1 MPLQSLLNAS
11 RILLRGISQVFLQ
24 GDPCLG
30 LACLLAIAVGA
41 PPLLAGALLGGALG
55 PLLARLLHC
64 ADSDIEAG
72 LYGYNAVL
80 IGMLLA
86 FRFAWSPGLVS
97 LVALGCLASVALQR
111 LFLHGLRR
119 RRWLPPYTLGFVLN
133 GWWLVPLGAWLGLA
147 PATHGGCFSCAWS
160 GTAELAALAQGI
172 GEIIFLGEPLAGLL
186 VWLGLLLVSRPSAAW
201 ALAGAA
207 ASLPLAWL
215 LGYDWASALA
225 GFYGLN
231 AALAGLALAL
241 RYRSVWPPL
250 LGMGL
255 AVALQPLFGLLGLPA
270 LTAPFILACLLC
282 IGGERLYLR
291 LTGSLGARLGR
302 RFDSALLLVILA
314 SLLVVMIDSIDEIHQ
329 DYGDLLAYIEW
340 GFTGIF
346 LVEYLLR
353 LYCSPKP
360 LRYAFSFYG
369 LVDLLAIL
377 PGFLALLYP
386 DAQYL
391 LIVRVIRMLR
401 IFRVLKLR
409 QYLSQA
415 NFLLTALR
423 GSKQK
428 IIVFFLTVM
437 TLVTVFGA
445 LMYVVEGPEHGF
457 TSIPRGI
464 YWAIVT
470 LTTVGFGDITPKTPL
485 GQAIASLVMLTGY
498 SIIAVPTGIF
508 TAELATAMRQD
519 PANLLQRDCPVC
531 RKATHEVQAA
541 FCCRCGN
548 PLFPREEGSH
558 GKS

>member
-24 GDPCLG
+24 GDPRLG

-186 VWLGLLLVSRPSAAW
+186 VWLGLLL
-201 ALAGAA
+201 
-207 ASLPLAWL
+207 
-215 LGYDWASALA
+215 ASALA

-291 LTGSLGARLGR
+291 LAGSLGARLGR
-302 RFDSALLLVILA
+302 RRS
-314 SLLVVMIDSIDEIHQ
+314 
-329 DYGDLLAYIEW
+329 
-340 GFTGIF
+340 
-346 LVEYLLR
+346 
-353 LYCSPKP
+353 
-360 LRYAFSFYG
+360 
-369 LVDLLAIL
+369 
-377 PGFLALLYP
+377 
-386 DAQYL
+386 
-391 LIVRVIRMLR
+391 
-401 IFRVLKLR
+401 
-409 QYLSQA
+409 
-415 NFLLTALR
+415 
-423 GSKQK
+423 
-428 IIVFFLTVM
+428 
-437 TLVTVFGA
+437 
-445 LMYVVEGPEHGF
+445 
-457 TSIPRGI
+457 
-464 YWAIVT
+464 
-470 LTTVGFGDITPKTPL
+470 
-485 GQAIASLVMLTGY
+485 
-498 SIIAVPTGIF
+498 
-508 TAELATAMRQD
+508 
-519 PANLLQRDCPVC
+519 
-531 RKATHEVQAA
+531 
-541 FCCRCGN
+541 
-548 PLFPREEGSH
+548 
-558 GKS
+558 

>member
-1 MPLQSLLNAS
+1 MPLQPLLNAS

-24 GDPCLG
+24 GDPRLG

-55 PLLARLLHC
+55 PLLARLLRC

-147 PATHGGCFSCAWS
+147 PAAHGGCFSCAWS
-160 GTAELAALAQGI
+160 GTAELAALTLGI

-186 VWLGLLLVSRPSAAW
+186 VWLG
-201 ALAGAA
+201 
-207 ASLPLAWL
+207 
-215 LGYDWASALA
+215 YDWASALA
-225 GFYGLN
+225 GLYGLN

-291 LTGSLGARLGR
+291 LAGSLGARLGR
-302 RFDSALLLVILA
+302 RRS
-314 SLLVVMIDSIDEIHQ
+314 
-329 DYGDLLAYIEW
+329 
-340 GFTGIF
+340 
-346 LVEYLLR
+346 
-353 LYCSPKP
+353 
-360 LRYAFSFYG
+360 
-369 LVDLLAIL
+369 
-377 PGFLALLYP
+377 
-386 DAQYL
+386 
-391 LIVRVIRMLR
+391 
-401 IFRVLKLR
+401 
-409 QYLSQA
+409 
-415 NFLLTALR
+415 
-423 GSKQK
+423 
-428 IIVFFLTVM
+428 
-437 TLVTVFGA
+437 
-445 LMYVVEGPEHGF
+445 
-457 TSIPRGI
+457 
-464 YWAIVT
+464 
-470 LTTVGFGDITPKTPL
+470 
-485 GQAIASLVMLTGY
+485 
-498 SIIAVPTGIF
+498 
-508 TAELATAMRQD
+508 
-519 PANLLQRDCPVC
+519 
-531 RKATHEVQAA
+531 
-541 FCCRCGN
+541 
-548 PLFPREEGSH
+548 
-558 GKS
+558 

>member
-24 GDPCLG
+24 GDPRLG

-133 GWWLVPLGAWLGLA
+133 
-147 PATHGGCFSCAWS
+147 
-160 GTAELAALAQGI
+160 
-172 GEIIFLGEPLAGLL
+172 
-186 VWLGLLLVSRPSAAW
+186 
-201 ALAGAA
+201 
-207 ASLPLAWL
+207 
-215 LGYDWASALA
+215 A

-291 LTGSLGARLGR
+291 LAGSLGARLGR
-302 RFDSALLLVILA
+302 RRS
-314 SLLVVMIDSIDEIHQ
+314 
-329 DYGDLLAYIEW
+329 
-340 GFTGIF
+340 
-346 LVEYLLR
+346 
-353 LYCSPKP
+353 
-360 LRYAFSFYG
+360 
-369 LVDLLAIL
+369 
-377 PGFLALLYP
+377 
-386 DAQYL
+386 
-391 LIVRVIRMLR
+391 
-401 IFRVLKLR
+401 
-409 QYLSQA
+409 
-415 NFLLTALR
+415 
-423 GSKQK
+423 
-428 IIVFFLTVM
+428 
-437 TLVTVFGA
+437 
-445 LMYVVEGPEHGF
+445 
-457 TSIPRGI
+457 
-464 YWAIVT
+464 
-470 LTTVGFGDITPKTPL
+470 
-485 GQAIASLVMLTGY
+485 
-498 SIIAVPTGIF
+498 
-508 TAELATAMRQD
+508 
-519 PANLLQRDCPVC
+519 
-531 RKATHEVQAA
+531 
-541 FCCRCGN
+541 
-548 PLFPREEGSH
+548 
-558 GKS
+558 

>member
-24 GDPCLG
+24 GDPRLG

-147 PATHGGCFSCAWS
+147 PAAHGGCFSCAWS
-160 GTAELAALAQGI
+160 GTAELAALTLGI
-172 GEIIFLGEPLAGLL
+172 GEIIFLGEPLAG
-186 VWLGLLLVSRPSAAW
+186 
-201 ALAGAA
+201 
-207 ASLPLAWL
+207 LAWL

-250 LGMGL
+250 LGMVL

-291 LTGSLGARLGR
+291 LAGSLGARLGR
-302 RFDSALLLVILA
+302 RRS
-314 SLLVVMIDSIDEIHQ
+314 
-329 DYGDLLAYIEW
+329 
-340 GFTGIF
+340 
-346 LVEYLLR
+346 
-353 LYCSPKP
+353 
-360 LRYAFSFYG
+360 
-369 LVDLLAIL
+369 
-377 PGFLALLYP
+377 
-386 DAQYL
+386 
-391 LIVRVIRMLR
+391 
-401 IFRVLKLR
+401 
-409 QYLSQA
+409 
-415 NFLLTALR
+415 
-423 GSKQK
+423 
-428 IIVFFLTVM
+428 
-437 TLVTVFGA
+437 
-445 LMYVVEGPEHGF
+445 
-457 TSIPRGI
+457 
-464 YWAIVT
+464 
-470 LTTVGFGDITPKTPL
+470 
-485 GQAIASLVMLTGY
+485 
-498 SIIAVPTGIF
+498 
-508 TAELATAMRQD
+508 
-519 PANLLQRDCPVC
+519 
-531 RKATHEVQAA
+531 
-541 FCCRCGN
+541 
-548 PLFPREEGSH
+548 
-558 GKS
+558 

>member
-24 GDPCLG
+24 GDPRLG

-133 GWWLVPLGAWLGLA
+133 SWWLVPLGAWLGLA
-147 PATHGGCFSCAWS
+147 PAAHGGCFSCAWS
-160 GTAELAALAQGI
+160 GTAELAALTLGI

-215 LGYDWASALA
+215 LGYDWASARPGRNRPDTPPGRRGQAL
-225 GFYGLN
+225 GFSS
-231 AALAGLALAL
+231 A
-241 RYRSVWPPL
+241 WPPL

-291 LTGSLGARLGR
+291 LAGSLGARLGR
-302 RFDSALLLVILA
+302 RRS
-314 SLLVVMIDSIDEIHQ
+314 
-329 DYGDLLAYIEW
+329 
-340 GFTGIF
+340 
-346 LVEYLLR
+346 
-353 LYCSPKP
+353 
-360 LRYAFSFYG
+360 
-369 LVDLLAIL
+369 
-377 PGFLALLYP
+377 
-386 DAQYL
+386 
-391 LIVRVIRMLR
+391 
-401 IFRVLKLR
+401 
-409 QYLSQA
+409 
-415 NFLLTALR
+415 
-423 GSKQK
+423 
-428 IIVFFLTVM
+428 
-437 TLVTVFGA
+437 
-445 LMYVVEGPEHGF
+445 
-457 TSIPRGI
+457 
-464 YWAIVT
+464 
-470 LTTVGFGDITPKTPL
+470 
-485 GQAIASLVMLTGY
+485 
-498 SIIAVPTGIF
+498 
-508 TAELATAMRQD
+508 
-519 PANLLQRDCPVC
+519 
-531 RKATHEVQAA
+531 
-541 FCCRCGN
+541 
-548 PLFPREEGSH
+548 
-558 GKS
+558 

>member
-24 GDPCLG
+24 GDPRLG

-186 VWLGLLLVSRPSAAW
+186 VWLGLLLVQ
-201 ALAGAA
+201 
-207 ASLPLAWL
+207 
-215 LGYDWASALA
+215 ALA

-250 LGMGL
+250 LGMVL

-291 LTGSLGARLGR
+291 LAGSLGARLGR
-302 RFDSALLLVILA
+302 RRS
-314 SLLVVMIDSIDEIHQ
+314 
-329 DYGDLLAYIEW
+329 
-340 GFTGIF
+340 
-346 LVEYLLR
+346 
-353 LYCSPKP
+353 
-360 LRYAFSFYG
+360 
-369 LVDLLAIL
+369 
-377 PGFLALLYP
+377 
-386 DAQYL
+386 
-391 LIVRVIRMLR
+391 
-401 IFRVLKLR
+401 
-409 QYLSQA
+409 
-415 NFLLTALR
+415 
-423 GSKQK
+423 
-428 IIVFFLTVM
+428 
-437 TLVTVFGA
+437 
-445 LMYVVEGPEHGF
+445 
-457 TSIPRGI
+457 
-464 YWAIVT
+464 
-470 LTTVGFGDITPKTPL
+470 
-485 GQAIASLVMLTGY
+485 
-498 SIIAVPTGIF
+498 
-508 TAELATAMRQD
+508 
-519 PANLLQRDCPVC
+519 
-531 RKATHEVQAA
+531 
-541 FCCRCGN
+541 
-548 PLFPREEGSH
+548 
-558 GKS
+558 

>member
-1 MPLQSLLNAS
+1 
-11 RILLRGISQVFLQ
+11 
-24 GDPCLG
+24 
-30 LACLLAIAVGA
+30 
-41 PPLLAGALLGGALG
+41 
-55 PLLARLLHC
+55 

-225 GFYGLN
+225 GLYGLN

-241 RYRSVWPPL
+241 RYRSAWPPL

-255 AVALQPLFGLLGLPA
+255 AVTLQPLFGLLGLPA

-291 LTGSLGARLGR
+291 LAGSLGPRLGR
-302 RFDSALLLVILA
+302 RRS
-314 SLLVVMIDSIDEIHQ
+314 
-329 DYGDLLAYIEW
+329 
-340 GFTGIF
+340 
-346 LVEYLLR
+346 
-353 LYCSPKP
+353 
-360 LRYAFSFYG
+360 
-369 LVDLLAIL
+369 
-377 PGFLALLYP
+377 
-386 DAQYL
+386 
-391 LIVRVIRMLR
+391 
-401 IFRVLKLR
+401 
-409 QYLSQA
+409 
-415 NFLLTALR
+415 
-423 GSKQK
+423 
-428 IIVFFLTVM
+428 
-437 TLVTVFGA
+437 
-445 LMYVVEGPEHGF
+445 
-457 TSIPRGI
+457 
-464 YWAIVT
+464 
-470 LTTVGFGDITPKTPL
+470 
-485 GQAIASLVMLTGY
+485 
-498 SIIAVPTGIF
+498 
-508 TAELATAMRQD
+508 
-519 PANLLQRDCPVC
+519 
-531 RKATHEVQAA
+531 
-541 FCCRCGN
+541 
-548 PLFPREEGSH
+548 
-558 GKS
+558 